1 MSLTSA
7 RLDPGRATGRAP
19 TLHDIA
25 IHAGVSI
32 RTVSRVVN
40 DRPGPA
46 AVTRARVLA
55 SIERLGYRPNLLAR
69 GLVTRQSFTI
79 GLVATYLID
88 PFFSELA
95 RGIQQACDR
104 FGYLVYLTSSEGQ
117 ADRQQH
123 VIQSLVDRGCDG
135 LVVFPVRGSQD
146 QLRLVADR
154 SVPVVMVDYVIDD
167 PRIGAVESATERG
180 AHLAVDHLRAAGRR
194 ILGMV
199 SSPSGRTVDEPRQRG
214 FRQAIEDLTD
224 DVSQHIVWA
233 DETLDGGADGVR
245 QLVERF
251 ADLDGVL
258 AYNDIMAIGAIRAL
272 EELGRRVPEDV
283 AVIGVDDIALSALVR
298 PSLTS
303 VRIDREQMGA
313 RAVEMLMQMRN
324 DPDGPPRRETVD
336 VSLVRRDSA

>member
-7 RLDPGRATGRAP
+7 RPATGRAPGRAP

-25 IHAGVSI
+25 THAGVSI

-46 AVTRARVLA
+46 AETRARVLE
-55 SIERLGYRPNLLAR
+55 SIEQLGYRPNLLAR
-69 GLVTRQSFTI
+69 GLVTRQSYTI

-104 FGYLVYLTSSEGQ
+104 FGYLVYLTSSEGN
-117 ADRQQH
+117 ADRQQS

-135 LVVFPVRGSQD
+135 LIVFPVRGSQD
-146 QLRLVADR
+146 QLRLAADR
-154 SVPVVMVDYVIDD
+154 SVPVVTVDYAIDD
-167 PRIGAVESATERG
+167 PRIGSVESATERG
-180 AHLAVDHLRAAGRR
+180 AHLAVDHLRATGRHN
-194 ILGMV
+194 LGMV

-224 DVSQHIVWA
+224 KVSRHIVWA

-245 QLVERF
+245 RLVDQIP
-251 ADLDGVL
+251 DLDGVL

-272 EELGRRVPEDV
+272 EDLGRRVPEDV

-313 RAVEMLMQMRN
+313 RAVEMLMQMRS